1 MADNVTIT
9 SGANSTPPANT
20 KISTD
25 EDATNGHV
33 QRVKLAVS
41 ANGSST
47 HIGGDASGLQV
58 QGAAA
63 ENAAAAGN
71 PVLSAGRYDATPRTL
86 GDGDA
91 GAIALDADGAVQI
104 SDGGNTITVDGT
116 VTAQPLS
123 AILEG
128 GLTELVGINE
138 QVDQNEYS
146 ASVGVALGGT
156 YSGEILSFALYA
168 TEDGT
173 GAVQDSDGWLLVL
186 DADPAT
192 TAGDTALTAAE
203 WVTVLGRARVTPAD
217 WITDANGGVAYIYD
231 TPIPFHAL
239 ATLYFVWLHKDAT
252 SLNDGAG
259 DDEQLEFNFW
269 YRRES

>member
-20 KISTD
+20 VIATDDVGGAHYQVVKIALGLDS
-25 EDATNGHV
+25 
-33 QRVKLAVS
+33 AVD
-41 ANGSST
+41 T
-47 HIGGDASGLQV
+47 HLDSGQ
-58 QGAAA
+58 Q
-63 ENAAAAGN
+63 
-71 PVLSAGRYDATPRTL
+71 LSAASVPVV
-86 GDGDA
+86 
-91 GAIALDADGAVQI
+91 IASDQSVI
-104 SDGGNTITVDGT
+104 SIDDNSGSLTVDGT